1 MANSDLW
8 RELAFS
14 FKSVPEFYEFTA
26 YRQYYMELQYFSLTS
41 KAEPDWKLQAIPPAL
56 AEFDAMA
63 RRGATMLTP
72 PPTGDLAVAW
82 LEALWK
88 EATEGPVRS
97 GIPIV
102 GKDRTGRLT
111 ELRGTIARVFEASSA
126 LCRKFESE
134 ALQAEFEER
143 QRNDPKNWSPFRSQ
157 FEAFR
162 KMREIV
168 DGPRERL
175 PEVFV
180 RNAIAELR
188 GIKPEEVKDKQIRF
202 EVAGLLPSYPNI
214 VLIPTP
220 VQETESSSVQESV
233 PSDPKSLRDSYFA
246 NFPDEKIK
254 LRDLCWAAGQ
264 HYREWKRWLT
274 GKLKGGSTP
283 DLAFRRILLSGKRPL
298 EFNKK
303 PRPDG
308 WE

>member
-134 ALQAEFEER
+134 ALQAEFVGAWEKLVARFRHVRITLLLEKSKRQSWTSEEKE
-143 QRNDPKNWSPFRSQ
+143 Q
-157 FEAFR
+157 
-162 KMREIV
+162 
-168 DGPRERL
+168 
-175 PEVFV
+175 
-180 RNAIAELR
+180 
-188 GIKPEEVKDKQIRF
+188 
-202 EVAGLLPSYPNI
+202 
-214 VLIPTP
+214 
-220 VQETESSSVQESV
+220 
-233 PSDPKSLRDSYFA
+233 
-246 NFPDEKIK
+246 
-254 LRDLCWAAGQ
+254 
-264 HYREWKRWLT
+264 
-274 GKLKGGSTP
+274 
-283 DLAFRRILLSGKRPL
+283 FRRLQQGAANETP
-298 EFNKK
+298 
-303 PRPDG
+303 G
-308 WE
+308 